1 MVCTSFGGSATGSAS
16 GAESVASVVLG
27 SVGDVVVDGC
37 DGPPTEPAGCKFGAS
52 GGYGGDGGPD
62 VAVEEDAG

>member
-1 MVCTSFGGSATGSAS
+1 MS

-37 DGPPTEPAGCKFGAS
+37 DGPPTEPADCKFGAS
-52 GGYGGDGGPD
+52 GGYRGAGGPG